1 MTFYFANIAG
11 GAFIGALLAWILML
25 WVNVF
30 VKKEYKVALK
40 NSSLYSLDSESIDI
54 PDWIIITI
62 LTISAGVL
70 AFWRK
75 WNPEFFS
82 DIILVTALVGIA
94 LIDRKT
100 MLIEGKLIA
109 LAIILRLCW
118 LLYFAPQD
126 ILNSLSGLLIGA
138 GILFFVGFLYETFR
152 HRQGL
157 GEGDAAVLGLIGM
170 WVGWQGLG
178 AVLLVATTTGII
190 FGGILLLKNREKNQ
204 EISILLQTQIP
215 FAPYL
220 CLAGFIVYLLQETG
234 FRNFVLG
241 FDNFL
246 NNCLLN
252 QS

>member
-1 MTFYFANIAG
+1 MIDFANIAVG
-11 GAFIGALLAWILML
+11 GLIGALLAWILML

-30 VKKEYKVALK
+30 VTQVYAAAPRD
-40 NSSLYSLDSESIDI
+40 SSKLSFDSKSINT
-54 PDWIIITI
+54 PDCVIIAV
-62 LTISAGVL
+62 LTITSG
-70 AFWRK
+70 AFAWLRQ

-82 DIILVTALVGIA
+82 DIILVTSLAGVA
-94 LIDRKT
+94 LIDRRT
-100 MLIEGKLIA
+100 MLIEGRLIA

-138 GILFFVGFLYETFR
+138 GLLFFVGFLYETFR

-178 AVLLVATTTGII
+178 AVLLIAAVTGII
-190 FGGILLLKNREKNQ
+190 IGGISLLKNREKNQ
-204 EISILLQTQIP
+204 EFTTLLQTQIP

-220 CLAGFIVYLLQETG
+220 CLAGLTVYLLQETG
-234 FRNFVLG
+234 SRNFTLV
-241 FDNFL
+241 FDYF
-246 NNCLLN
+246 
-252 QS
+252 

>member
-1 MTFYFANIAG
+1 MFDFANIAG
-11 GAFIGALLAWILML
+11 GVLVGALLAWILML
-25 WVNVF
+25 WVKVF
-30 VKKEYKVALK
+30 VKEIYAAAPE
-40 NSSLYSLDSESIDI
+40 NSDKFSFDSNLINI
-54 PDWIIITI
+54 PDWAIIAVMTIT
-62 LTISAGVL
+62 AGVI
-70 AFWRK
+70 AWWRQ

-82 DIILVTALVGIA
+82 DIIFVTALAGVA

-100 MLIEGKLIA
+100 MLIEGRLIA

-138 GILFFVGFLYETFR
+138 GLLFFVGFMYETFR

-178 AVLLVATTTGII
+178 AVLLIAAVTGII
-190 FGGILLLKNREKNQ
+190 FGGISLLKNREKNQ
-204 EISILLQTQIP
+204 EFTTLLQTQIP

-220 CLAGFIVYLLQETG
+220 CLAGITVYLIQETEY
-234 FRNFVLG
+234 RNFVLM
-241 FDNFL
+241 FNYF
-246 NNCLLN
+246 
-252 QS
+252 

>member
-1 MTFYFANIAG
+1 MFDFANIAG
-11 GAFIGALLAWILML
+11 GALVGALLAWILML
-25 WVNVF
+25 WVKVF
-30 VKKEYKVALK
+30 VKEVYAAAPE
-40 NSSLYSLDSESIDI
+40 NSAKFSFDSNSINI
-54 PDWIIITI
+54 PDWVIIAVMTIT
-62 LTISAGVL
+62 AGVI
-70 AFWRK
+70 AWWRQ

-82 DIILVTALVGIA
+82 DIIFVTALAGVA

-100 MLIEGKLIA
+100 MLIEGRLIS

-138 GILFFVGFLYETFR
+138 GLLFFVGFLYETFR

-178 AVLLVATTTGII
+178 AVLLIAAVTGII
-190 FGGILLLKNREKNQ
+190 IGGISLLKNREKNQ
-204 EISILLQTQIP
+204 EFTTLLQTQIP

-220 CLAGFIVYLLQETG
+220 CLAGITVYLIQETG
-234 FRNFVLG
+234 YRNFVLG
-241 FDNFL
+241 FDYF
-246 NNCLLN
+246 
-252 QS
+252 

>member
-1 MTFYFANIAG
+1 MFDFANIAG
-11 GAFIGALLAWILML
+11 GALVGALLAWILML
-25 WVNVF
+25 WVKVF
-30 VKKEYKVALK
+30 VKEVNTAAPE
-40 NSSLYSLDSESIDI
+40 NSAKFSFDSKSINI
-54 PDWIIITI
+54 SDWVIIAVMTIT
-62 LTISAGVL
+62 AGVI
-70 AFWRK
+70 AWWRQ

-82 DIILVTALVGIA
+82 DIIFVTALAGIA

-100 MLIEGKLIA
+100 MLIEGRLIA

-138 GILFFVGFLYETFR
+138 GLLFFVGFLYETFR

-178 AVLLVATTTGII
+178 AVLLIASITGII
-190 FGGILLLKNREKNQ
+190 IGGITLLKNRQKNQ
-204 EISILLQTQIP
+204 AFTTLLQTQIP

-220 CLAGFIVYLLQETG
+220 CIAGITVYPVSYTHLTLPTKRIV
-234 FRNFVLG
+234 
-241 FDNFL
+241 
-246 NNCLLN
+246 
-252 QS
+252 